1 MRWVCRFYP
10 QLPLE
15 ICAPPPDHPCAV
27 VEPRGSRRPLTYVN
41 AVARERGI
49 EPGMSQSSA
58 TGLVPGLVV
67 FNRRPAEEQ
76 AALQAL
82 ACRAY
87 QFGSPVVI
95 DEAELC
101 VWVEVERSIPL
112 FGGWKSLAQALLQP
126 DGQED
131 YTLRIGSAPTRSA
144 AFLLARAS
152 EKPRKAVARVSG
164 IPDALT
170 PLPLVALPFDEE
182 SLQVLH
188 GAGLRSIGEVLAI
201 PGASLG
207 KRIGAKNL
215 LALQRLLGQAPEAWQ
230 AWQPPE
236 AYRRR
241 FEFEQPVEN
250 TEALLF
256 PLRVAIG
263 EFVAYLKARDLAVQ
277 HFQLRLVDWR
287 KQVVCHPIGLLS
299 PTRDPQRLL
308 LILREQLDRVQIP
321 DGIVEAAVEADRFEP
336 ATAIQDDLFSDVSAR
351 LGERLT
357 ELRERLAA
365 RLGAEAVQQLGVSP
379 DQRPEAAQV
388 AREAGSAARG
398 TDHPARPL
406 WLLPKPK
413 PLSPRR
419 ILSSPERIELGW
431 WDEKGPRVQRDY
443 VLAEDQYGRLCWI
456 YREPGSTDWQLH
468 GLWQ

>member
-1 MRWVCRFYP
+1 MRWVCRLYP

-15 ICAPPPDHPCAV
+15 VCAPPPDHPCAV

-41 AVARERGI
+41 APARERGI
-49 EPGMSQSSA
+49 VPGMSQSSA
-58 TGLVPGLVV
+58 TGLVPELTV
-67 FNRRPAEEQ
+67 FTRRPCDEQ

-82 ACRAY
+82 ACSAY
-87 QFGSPVVI
+87 RFGSPVVI
-95 DEAELC
+95 NEAALA
-101 VWVEVERSIPL
+101 VWVEVERSIQL
-112 FGGWKSLAQALLQP
+112 FGGWKMMAQALLQP
-126 DGQED
+126 DEQEQ
-131 YTLRIGSAPTRSA
+131 YTLRIGSAPTLSA
-144 AFLLARAS
+144 AYLLARAS
-152 EKPRKAVARVSG
+152 EKPRRAVARVSG
-164 IPDALT
+164 IPEALA
-170 PLPLVALPFDEE
+170 PLPLVALPFDGE
-182 SLQVLH
+182 SLQALH
-188 GAGLRSIGEVLAI
+188 GAGLRTIGEVLAI

-215 LALQRLLGQAPEAWQ
+215 LALQRLLGQAPEAWE
-230 AWQPPE
+230 AWQPPQ

-263 EFVAYLKARDLAVQ
+263 EFVAYLKARDLAIQ
-277 HFQLRLVDWR
+277 NFQLRLVDWR
-287 KQVVCHPIGLLS
+287 KRVVIHPLGLLS

-308 LILREQLDRVQIP
+308 LILREQLDRIEIE
-321 DGIVEAAVEADRFEP
+321 DGIVEVSIEADRFEP

-351 LGERLT
+351 MGERLT

-379 DQRPEAAQV
+379 DQRPEAAQRQ
-388 AREAGSAARG
+388 RETGPAARG
-398 TDHPARPL
+398 ADHPARPL
-406 WLLPKPK
+406 WLLEKPQRIA
-413 PLSPRR
+413 PRR

-443 VLAEDQYGRLCWI
+443 VLAEDQYGRLCWA
-456 YREPGSTDWQLH
+456 YREPGSVDWQLH